1 MDDSWQ
7 KLMGIDCDNEEGPS
21 SPVFHKKKWI
31 VLPTSL
37 KRSGSGPLLTKCPEK
52 KLENKK
58 NDSNNSLEI
67 SEIKSTFPSGDKV
80 VKNTTEEEVGP
91 LLIYNTTPPK
101 NYKQKRK
108 TIDLLSCSLRR
119 EGSFCKKSKLDD
131 KEHAKLSKDI
141 SGIKS
146 EININEVGPET
157 LMSTSV
163 KVFSSESN
171 EINLSQNTIASKPQ
185 RKLLYSC
192 NEKSNSSLRTQTLTV
207 NDIFK
212 SVIMIDEADIHSSP
226 KKNRQ
231 TSFEVGS
238 NDFQSV
244 TSLTKGKVKDCSN
257 PVSPPSLNG
266 LENCNDSFGNFMFT
280 EIENE
285 CLTTKEVSLKSNCKT
300 RPMPKDIPSTHDT
313 NPMDETFSNYRFI
326 EIEEDYSC
334 LNHKGLKD
342 DPVTSS
348 MNLAVIGTGSSC
360 SIPHN
365 SSGRNICT
373 TSDNKNDIPSNEL
386 VSHESVFL
394 NRTVEAKSYHS
405 LGNERNKGL
414 VQENGLE
421 GSYLE
426 SCDDGKDIFNS
437 TVLSQKSIPE
447 LETATDNELFLSTS
461 KECFDNLDAIS
472 TEEFRNKHLENHYNE
487 LNVSLKCDR
496 LTQSIGNSEKD
507 MLNNSSVSKLDIT
520 LTDIMHR
527 LLKKRINDESMPN
540 LKNHCLHKH
549 ITSNRNSSFDG
560 LTEEETKN
568 HEPYDQ
574 TLGNISLSECI
585 PEPSGLLGT
594 SETVFLTQEYL
605 ENIKP
610 EDSVDSSV
618 LYYQQSFDY
627 MISAEVKSRL
637 SGNYC
642 DVPPAEQEP
651 SLLNRSL
658 SSEVCL
664 VADSD
669 KRSPDDNFINTS
681 YRGTD
686 FNESNTSNLN
696 DTVNLFENTVKYPT
710 DTDYFNKGSENKL
723 SPCEHVSHKPVKNSS
738 KELSD
743 IQDLK
748 ESNNVEIQSDKLLS
762 NINKF
767 PNQTSYSTCVSN
779 LNSDFISQGCLQQ
792 FNCSFRL
799 EHEDL
804 VSQKKEKNLDK
815 SCIER
820 VDVNNM
826 NSNCTIFSTMDSK
839 DINISKDCLR
849 KDESKS
855 INSLE
860 ETTLVTQKDTNQD
873 NLRLNLTDSNVTT
886 LNVHTNQFNS
896 DNINLDVKTTEFK
909 ADVNRTLKSLP
920 RSNKVDNFMFSSAGG
935 KKIEVSENAL
945 TKVRS
950 LFKEILETDRTED
963 TDTDDKIFNKQ
974 GPKSSFPSFNESDNF
989 MFSSASG
996 KNIKVS
1002 VDGLAKVKSKYNE
1015 MLDGSLIEVRT
1026 NETYINPI
1034 SKSILTGSNKADNSI
1049 FSTTIGNHDGN
1060 VSDGALATIKS
1071 IEISENNV
1079 GKGGNDEIE
1088 INERQLLDT
1097 SFSCFDKSDPF
1108 SFSTDESKKIEISDV
1123 ILDDMKSKFIGIIK
1137 DNSVDIELKKTK
1149 NVLSENRLSIKYK
1162 YNDSFPCSADFSDNF
1177 NADDKLIHRNTL
1189 ENFPFTPKI
1198 NSIGHENTPDKG
1210 ARINFSTARGKHVR
1224 VSKDALLRVKSKFS
1238 EEIDNTPIHLF
1249 EAEISSDYI
1258 FQCTNSPN
1266 KSLSCDVCLDPV
1278 LKQTNS
1284 NKIEAQVPV
1293 LSIQESINPHTFTTV
1308 SMNKKLSINL
1318 NQNDKKSKS
1327 SHTGIST
1334 SDQPLAKKVCFNP
1347 GIVHLSQKLSN
1358 DVSEHN
1364 IPMESKMQHLTF
1376 TQSISQSI
1384 LDEEMDIIEN
1394 NKCPR
1399 EILNLNDHK
1408 LNSNIDDRFETKD
1421 LESNKCDSQFSA
1433 EESDLTMIYEVS
1445 DSAAAFM
1452 ANCTPDR
1459 SVLSSPSSFFN
1470 RKSMKPIKLLEME
1483 FEDVD
1488 EEVLVAAEL
1497 KVTPE
1502 QIVKNDSINLIS
1514 NDFIGSRNFR
1524 SCPIEVLSIRADHRK
1539 RADEIIKQKLKNRP
1553 IASPGLYV
1561 NQRKNGSLK
1570 KISDNL
1576 QQFLDKKQ
1584 LFQLGLIEE
1593 ILCINSTN
1601 AGKFEFYAESFF
1613 SYEECFSK
1621 EGIIDLGYG
1630 FSLILSDD
1638 NKISLNELSRCFFL
1652 NPNVDPSLVS
1662 PAWIKNHFKWIV
1674 WKLASYERAFPKHL
1688 ANRYL
1693 TPENVLHQLKYRYD
1707 REIDL
1712 AQRPALKKVLEC
1724 DEPSSRRLIAC
1735 VADIRNAD
1743 LNDGE
1748 SSYEIELTDSWYS
1761 IWACIDPAMKNLI
1774 DRQKVKIGMKLI
1786 IQAAELL
1793 NCTEGCDPLESTS
1806 LIRLKLHTNCVRRVK
1821 WDVKLGFTRQPG
1833 PIKVSLGSIFHNG
1846 GLVGLTSA
1854 VIARVYPLLFMS
1866 KDADGKT
1873 VLRNAYGEHHAS
1885 CLKENDLTLKSEEL
1899 FEKLY
1904 PEVELKYKSGVMK
1917 IDKNNITKIKEP
1929 EFLWKIVANES
1940 DPSEVQSLM
1949 TQGQLLEVR
1958 KYHELISSKIR
1969 EEVQIL
1975 VKKKL
1980 EELVPSQKSK
1990 CLLKLRLVD
1999 PISGCNAVLTVWNP
2013 SEDLIQ
2019 ILVEQKCF
2027 DFYTLIASGIRN
2039 KVLQLSSTN
2048 RTIYKENNALQPSEE
2063 FERKITSIYDIVV
2076 NSVSVQFGE
2085 IDVVGIVIFVK
2096 EPEKPW
2102 GVTNVYISDDQNS
2115 FLMITFWTSLKTFGC
2130 DDTLKSGSIV
2140 ACINLQW
2147 RQGSGSYV
2155 IPSTYANEMTYFSTN
2170 PNQEYLIEAFQT
2182 IKSSVSTKGLENFII
2197 ERKRRLFTILKE
2209 REYNCKTP
2217 VSRVETPKV
2226 LKRLENLKKYGEA
2239 SPLPK
2244 LPLLSSPDIHRKF
2257 RSPKSGGS

>member
-1 MDDSWQ
+1 
-7 KLMGIDCDNEEGPS
+7 
-21 SPVFHKKKWI
+21 
-31 VLPTSL
+31 
-37 KRSGSGPLLTKCPEK
+37 
-52 KLENKK
+52 
-58 NDSNNSLEI
+58 
-67 SEIKSTFPSGDKV
+67 
-80 VKNTTEEEVGP
+80 
-91 LLIYNTTPPK
+91 
-101 NYKQKRK
+101 
-108 TIDLLSCSLRR
+108 
-119 EGSFCKKSKLDD
+119 
-131 KEHAKLSKDI
+131 
-141 SGIKS
+141 
-146 EININEVGPET
+146 
-157 LMSTSV
+157 
-163 KVFSSESN
+163 
-171 EINLSQNTIASKPQ
+171 
-185 RKLLYSC
+185 
-192 NEKSNSSLRTQTLTV
+192 
-207 NDIFK
+207 
-212 SVIMIDEADIHSSP
+212 
-226 KKNRQ
+226 
-231 TSFEVGS
+231 
-238 NDFQSV
+238 
-244 TSLTKGKVKDCSN
+244 
-257 PVSPPSLNG
+257 
-266 LENCNDSFGNFMFT
+266 
-280 EIENE
+280 
-285 CLTTKEVSLKSNCKT
+285 
-300 RPMPKDIPSTHDT
+300 
-313 NPMDETFSNYRFI
+313 
-326 EIEEDYSC
+326 
-334 LNHKGLKD
+334 
-342 DPVTSS
+342 
-348 MNLAVIGTGSSC
+348 
-360 SIPHN
+360 
-365 SSGRNICT
+365 
-373 TSDNKNDIPSNEL
+373 
-386 VSHESVFL
+386 
-394 NRTVEAKSYHS
+394 
-405 LGNERNKGL
+405 
-414 VQENGLE
+414 
-421 GSYLE
+421 
-426 SCDDGKDIFNS
+426 
-437 TVLSQKSIPE
+437 
-447 LETATDNELFLSTS
+447 
-461 KECFDNLDAIS
+461 
-472 TEEFRNKHLENHYNE
+472 
-487 LNVSLKCDR
+487 
-496 LTQSIGNSEKD
+496 
-507 MLNNSSVSKLDIT
+507 
-520 LTDIMHR
+520 
-527 LLKKRINDESMPN
+527 
-540 LKNHCLHKH
+540 
-549 ITSNRNSSFDG
+549 
-560 LTEEETKN
+560 
-568 HEPYDQ
+568 
-574 TLGNISLSECI
+574 
-585 PEPSGLLGT
+585 
-594 SETVFLTQEYL
+594 
-605 ENIKP
+605 
-610 EDSVDSSV
+610 
-618 LYYQQSFDY
+618 
-627 MISAEVKSRL
+627 
-637 SGNYC
+637 
-642 DVPPAEQEP
+642 
-651 SLLNRSL
+651 
-658 SSEVCL
+658 
-664 VADSD
+664 
-669 KRSPDDNFINTS
+669 
-681 YRGTD
+681 
-686 FNESNTSNLN
+686 
-696 DTVNLFENTVKYPT
+696 
-710 DTDYFNKGSENKL
+710 
-723 SPCEHVSHKPVKNSS
+723 
-738 KELSD
+738 
-743 IQDLK
+743 
-748 ESNNVEIQSDKLLS
+748 
-762 NINKF
+762 
-767 PNQTSYSTCVSN
+767 
-779 LNSDFISQGCLQQ
+779 
-792 FNCSFRL
+792 
-799 EHEDL
+799 
-804 VSQKKEKNLDK
+804 
-815 SCIER
+815 
-820 VDVNNM
+820 
-826 NSNCTIFSTMDSK
+826 
-839 DINISKDCLR
+839 
-849 KDESKS
+849 
-855 INSLE
+855 
-860 ETTLVTQKDTNQD
+860 
-873 NLRLNLTDSNVTT
+873 
-886 LNVHTNQFNS
+886 
-896 DNINLDVKTTEFK
+896 
-909 ADVNRTLKSLP
+909 
-920 RSNKVDNFMFSSAGG
+920 MFSSASG
-935 KKIEVSENAL
+935 KNIKVSEDAL
-945 TKVRS
+945 AKVKSKYIGIMESQEIEDITK
-950 LFKEILETDRTED
+950 
-963 TDTDDKIFNKQ
+963 DKTYINM
-974 GPKSSFPSFNESDNF
+974 GPKTCLPSSSKSDNF
-989 MFSSASG
+989 MFSSASGKNIKVSEDALAKVKSKYIEIMESQEIEDITKDKTYINLGPKTCLPSSSKSDNMKFSSASGKNITVTEDALAKVRSKYNEIVESHEAEDMTITTEDKTCNIHLSKTRLPSSRKSDNFMFSSSSG